1 MVTHLED
8 ISRAAGDELLVE
20 RIVSAAAEAGID
32 NPEGWARLNA
42 RRVVATPITEAVTLP
57 RRCLRMRSLPTSP
70 YRAPARTGRR
80 SPTTTYGLP
89 SLPSAP
95 PSNPKETRR

>member
-1 MVTHLED
+1 MHLALIHSNQPANEYV
-8 ISRAAGDELLVE
+8 GG
-20 RIVSAAAEAGID
+20 AAA
-32 NPEGWARLNA
+32 W
-42 RRVVATPITEAVTLP
+42 TPP
-57 RRCLRMRSLPTSP
+57 
-70 YRAPARTGRR
+70 

>member
-8 ISRAAGDELLVE
+8 IGRAAGDELLVE

-42 RRVVATPITEAVTLP
+42 RRVVATPITEAGDTPASVFAYAVATYQPVPRPGENRAAVTDDY
-57 RRCLRMRSLPTSP
+57 LR
-70 YRAPARTGRR
+70 AAVAAVRTAQQ
-80 SPTTTYGLP
+80 P
-89 SLPSAP
+89 
-95 PSNPKETRR
+95 